1 MLSLTR
7 RTFLQL
13 SSLTALPALRLASL
27 KCHWATLTAT
37 RNAHI
42 IDQWGHVLT
51 LPARLEAG
59 NHYQIVVTN

>member
-1 MLSLTR
+1 MQTMTR

-13 SSLTALPALRLASL
+13 SSLTALPALRLAPFRP
-27 KCHWATLTAT
+27 HWAVLTAT

-51 LPARLEAG
+51 LPTRLEAG